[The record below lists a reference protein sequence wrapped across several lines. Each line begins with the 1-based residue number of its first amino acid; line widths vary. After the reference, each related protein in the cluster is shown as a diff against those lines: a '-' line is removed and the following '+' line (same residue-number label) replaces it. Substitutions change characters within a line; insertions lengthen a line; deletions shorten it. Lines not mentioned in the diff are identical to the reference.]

1 MPSGICENLGKDA
14 GETLLC
20 IFLFRLH
27 CAPLAHRA
35 IGTID
40 DGTVRF
46 APSIFNTLPE
56 VVALGNAIRNL

>member
-1 MPSGICENLGKDA
+1 MLSGICENLGKDA
-14 GETLLC
+14 GKILLC

-27 CAPLAHRA
+27 GTLLAHRA

-40 DGTVRF
+40 GGTVRF
-46 APSIFNTLPE
+46 APSIFHTLPE

>member
-1 MPSGICENLGKDA
+1 MLSEIYENLGKDA

-27 CAPLAHRA
+27 DTPLAHRA

-40 DGTVRF
+40 GETVRF
-46 APSIFNTLPE
+46 TSPIFHTLPE